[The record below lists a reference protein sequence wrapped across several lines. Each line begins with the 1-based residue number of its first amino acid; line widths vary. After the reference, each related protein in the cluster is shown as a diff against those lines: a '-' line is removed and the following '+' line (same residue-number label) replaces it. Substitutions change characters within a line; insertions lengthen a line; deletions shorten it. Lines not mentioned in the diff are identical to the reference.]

1 MHIIGTLI
9 VAAIPLVGIFG
20 LLWLSDRVRARREVG
35 RHLQITVTDAVHRAL
50 GAVAAPVVTRRP
62 GGGWR
67 IQMRVTPGR
76 SDLAAALVRVTEDV
90 MERATGEMRRPFEIV
105 LLPTEG
111 SGAAG
116 HGPRAALGQ
125 RRKTAAPLAAA
136 AR

>member
-1 MHIIGTLI
+1 MHIIGTLM
-9 VAAIPLVGIFG
+9 VMAIPLVGIVG
-20 LLWLSDRVRARREVG
+20 LLWLSERWRARREVG
-35 RHLQITVTDAVHRAL
+35 RHLQIAVTDAVHAAL
-50 GAVAAPVVTRRP
+50 RAVAAPVVTRRP

-90 MERATGEMRRPFEIV
+90 MDRATGEMRRPFEIV

-111 SGAAG
+111 IRGAG
-116 HGPRAALGQ
+116 PGPRVLGQ
-125 RRKTAAPLAAA
+125 RSKTAAPLAAA